1 VFDGALRQCGAI
13 RAYNLEEFFDLTRAL
28 ERFGSLSLKGN
39 RLFLAA
45 LPGGEAV
52 IMTDLCEHEGLRLA
66 KVEDTTLDKLR
77 SIFPPWDISPNPW
90 DLGVTLQFNDKND
103 VYRTLI
109 EAVIEDPNVDGLAIQ
124 LHPGALLFPKKLF
137 EVFQPAVEAQKPIAL
152 WLAGVESGRHEIL
165 EQLEEEQVLVFPS
178 PEKAIRALSALYRLS
193 RPVSKS
199 WF

>member
-1 VFDGALRQCGAI
+1 
-13 RAYNLEEFFDLTRAL
+13 
-28 ERFGSLSLKGN
+28 
-39 RLFLAA
+39 
-45 LPGGEAV
+45 
-52 IMTDLCEHEGLRLA
+52 MTDLCEHEGLRLA
-66 KVEDTTLDKLR
+66 RVEDTTLDKLR

-90 DLGVTLQFNDKND
+90 DLGVTLQFNNQND

-165 EQLEEEQVLVFPS
+165 ERLEEKQVLVFPS

-199 WF
+199 WS